1 MSTWSLACRQSVFH
15 QYHSEKH
22 LQEFYSQG
30 GGESHKPARKLRH
43 CHRDALQLL
52 ARVDVI
58 FAASVEH
65 FPEHPTSYLFDVI
78 KDTLSRTK
86 DFYLLVQRTGW
97 FYPLHLDSANQT
109 YVNMMYQ
116 QIRPDFLDGNML
128 VFANK
133 TLSKSLRV
141 SLLPT
146 NTVLSKAK

>member
-1 MSTWSLACRQSVFH
+1 M
-15 QYHSEKH
+15 
-22 LQEFYSQG
+22 
-30 GGESHKPARKLRH
+30 
-43 CHRDALQLL
+43 L